1 MTVWIM
7 WRVKGS
13 MGKQNIF
20 IMTMQTTK
28 KQGLTRKGV
37 CRSFSWARKGTEMEF
52 VGHLLRKAC
61 EPQRHINSPSLSTK
75 KKTTFK
81 ILWSAQFW
89 LFIIRLALHSPFRSA
104 GRSNLFC
111 DFTVSHPITSKINT
125 TLSLILIVFCFCF
138 IFCASWKGTHRE

>member
-1 MTVWIM
+1 
-7 WRVKGS
+7 

-89 LFIIRLALHSPFRSA
+89 FFIIRLALHSPFRSA

-111 DFTVSHPITSKINT
+111 DFTVCLTSNYLENHYNFVPYFT
-125 TLSLILIVFCFCF
+125 CVLLLLYLLCIL
-138 IFCASWKGTHRE
+138 KGDSS